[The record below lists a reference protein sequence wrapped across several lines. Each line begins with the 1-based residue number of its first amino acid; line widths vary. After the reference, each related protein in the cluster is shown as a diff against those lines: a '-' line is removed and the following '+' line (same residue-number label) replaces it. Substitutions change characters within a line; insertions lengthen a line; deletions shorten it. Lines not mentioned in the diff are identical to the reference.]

1 METPSLKKNFT
12 YSLLYQ
18 FLILILPLITLPYIS
33 RIFGSENI
41 GIYTYTQTIANFFL
55 LFAMLGILTHGTRAI
70 AAARD
75 NSESL
80 SKTFKE
86 LFILKLFF
94 SLTLTILFILFSLFL
109 AKDYKSIF
117 LLQSFYVMSS
127 IVNVNWFCFGMEN
140 FRLTTIRDTLVQIV
154 STTAI
159 FIFVRSSEDL
169 WIYTLILS
177 SAQLISALLVWPYVL
192 KHTSRTKVDP
202 ESMLTHL
209 KPLLILFIPILAE
222 SIYLIMDKVM
232 LGNMTTAEEL
242 GYYECAVRII
252 VVPGVI
258 IGALNNTAM
267 PRMANFLSN
276 KKSRD
281 SEDLMDKMMVFC
293 TMLGCGMAF
302 GMAAVGQEFAVIFYG
317 DAFTRTGLFLV
328 LLSPAIILKCLS
340 LTVRMQY
347 IIPSGNDD
355 LYVISIVSG
364 AVLNLILNFILI
376 PGMQGVGA
384 IIATLAAEF
393 TAFLLEFVLCRRSI
407 RSGRYLTDLL
417 VFSIFGTAM
426 YFLVRAI
433 AHLAGGGIAG
443 LALQVI
449 GGAAAYILI
458 SAIFIQKRLHLIR

>member
-33 RIFGSENI
+33 RTFGSENI

-70 AAARD
+70 AAVRNDREA
-75 NSESL
+75 L
-80 SKTFKE
+80 SRTFRE
-86 LFILKLFF
+86 LFVLKLIF
-94 SLTLTILFILFSLFL
+94 SLTMSALYILFCILLT
-109 AKDYKSIF
+109 KSHTNIF
-117 LLQSFYVMSS
+117 LLQSFYVLSS

-140 FRLTTIRDTLVQIV
+140 FRLTTIRDTLVQV
-154 STTAI
+154 LSTAAI
-159 FIFVRSSEDL
+159 FIFVKSADDL

-192 KHTSRTKVDP
+192 KHTSRVGIDR
-202 ESMLTHL
+202 ESMLLHL
-209 KPLLILFIPILAE
+209 RPLIILFIPILAE
-222 SIYLIMDKVM
+222 SIYLIMDKIM
-232 LGNMTTAEEL
+232 LGNMTTKEEL
-242 GYYECAVRII
+242 GFYECAIRII

-267 PRMANFLSN
+267 PRMASFLSG
-276 KKSRD
+276 KSNRN
-281 SEDLMDKMMVFC
+281 SEDLMDKMMIFC

-302 GMAAVGQEFAVIFYG
+302 GIAAVGQEFAVIFYG
-317 DAFTRTGLFLV
+317 SAFARTGLFLV
-328 LLSPAIILKCLS
+328 LLSPAVIFKCLS

-347 IIPSGNDD
+347 IIPSRKDD
-355 LYVISIVSG
+355 LYVIAIVSG

-393 TAFLLEFVLCRRSI
+393 AAAFLEFVLCRRYI
-407 RSGRYLTDLL
+407 KIGKYLTDLL
-417 VFSIFGTAM
+417 VFMTFGTAM
-426 YFLVRAI
+426 YFLVRGI
-433 AHLAGGGIAG
+433 ADLTGGGIAG

-449 GGAAAYILI
+449 GGAVVYILV
-458 SAIFIQKRLHLIR
+458 SVIFIQKRLKLIR

>member
-109 AKDYKSIF
+109 AKDYRSIF

-154 STTAI
+154 STAAI

-192 KHTSRTKVDP
+192 KHTSRAKVDP
-202 ESMLTHL
+202 ESMLMHL

-276 KKSRD
+276 RRSRD
-281 SEDLMDKMMVFC
+281 SENLMDKMMIFC
-293 TMLGCGMAF
+293 K
-302 GMAAVGQEFAVIFYG
+302 E
-317 DAFTRTGLFLV
+317 
-328 LLSPAIILKCLS
+328 
-340 LTVRMQY
+340 
-347 IIPSGNDD
+347 
-355 LYVISIVSG
+355 
-364 AVLNLILNFILI
+364 
-376 PGMQGVGA
+376 
-384 IIATLAAEF
+384 
-393 TAFLLEFVLCRRSI
+393 
-407 RSGRYLTDLL
+407 
-417 VFSIFGTAM
+417 
-426 YFLVRAI
+426 
-433 AHLAGGGIAG
+433 
-443 LALQVI
+443 
-449 GGAAAYILI
+449 
-458 SAIFIQKRLHLIR
+458 

>member
-140 FRLTTIRDTLVQIV
+140 FRLN
-154 STTAI
+154 
-159 FIFVRSSEDL
+159 L

-222 SIYLIMDKVM
+222 SIYLIMDKIM

-276 KKSRD
+276 RRSRD
-281 SEDLMDKMMVFC
+281 SEDLMDKMMIFC

>member
-1 METPSLKKNFT
+1 MKTPSLKKNFT

-33 RIFGSENI
+33 RTFGSENI

-75 NSESL
+75 NKEAL

-86 LFILKLFF
+86 LFTIKLFF
-94 SLTLTILFILFSLFL
+94 SLMLTVLYILYCLFL
-109 AKDYKSIF
+109 AKDHRNIF

-127 IVNVNWFCFGMEN
+127 IFNVNWFCFGLEN
-140 FRLTTIRDTLVQIV
+140 FRLTTIRDTLVQV
-154 STTAI
+154 FSTSAI
-159 FIFVRSSEDL
+159 FIFVKSADDL

-192 KHTSRTKVDP
+192 KHTSRTEIDKA
-202 ESMLTHL
+202 SMLMHL
-209 KPLLILFIPILAE
+209 KPLLVLFIPILAE
-222 SIYLIMDKVM
+222 SIYLIMDKIM
-232 LGNMTTAEEL
+232 LGSMTTAEEL

-267 PRMANFLSN
+267 PRMAHFLSN
-276 KKSRD
+276 RSSSN
-281 SEDLMDKMMVFC
+281 SEDLMDKMMIFC

-302 GMAAVGQEFAVIFYG
+302 GIAAVGQEFAVIFYG
-317 DAFTRTGLFLV
+317 DAFIRTGLFLI
-328 LLSPAIILKCLS
+328 LLSPAVIFKCLS
-340 LTVRMQY
+340 LTIRMQY
-347 IIPSGNDD
+347 IIPSEKDN

-376 PGMQGVGA
+376 PGMHGIGA

-393 TAFLLEFVLCRRSI
+393 TALFLEFALCRESI
-407 RSGRYLTDLL
+407 QYGKYLTDLL
-417 VFSIFGTAM
+417 VFCIFGTAM
-426 YFLVRAI
+426 YFLVQAI
-433 AHLAGGGIAG
+433 AHLAGGGITG
-443 LALQVI
+443 LALQVL
-449 GGAAAYILI
+449 GGAAAYILV
-458 SAIFIQKRLHLIR
+458 SVIFIQKRLHLIR